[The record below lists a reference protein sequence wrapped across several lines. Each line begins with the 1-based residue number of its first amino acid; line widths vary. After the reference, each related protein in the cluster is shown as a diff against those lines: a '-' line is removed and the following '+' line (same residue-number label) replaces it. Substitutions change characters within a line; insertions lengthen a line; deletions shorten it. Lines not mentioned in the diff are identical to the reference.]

1 MNSVGGRLEVSEGAP
16 PFGEGLPD
24 LWTGLEEGTFWE
36 GGLVCGSGSGLLDLS
51 REGVSPSHSGEGS
64 GKNVLTLTL
73 H

>member
-1 MNSVGGRLEVSEGAP
+1 MGGRLEVSEGAP

-24 LWTGLEEGTFWE
+24 LWTGLEEGTCWE
-36 GGLVCGSGSGLLDLS
+36 GGLVCGCRSGLLDLS

>member
-1 MNSVGGRLEVSEGAP
+1 MP
-16 PFGEGLPD
+16 PTFGEGLPD
-24 LWTGLEEGTFWE
+24 LWMGLEEGTCWE

-51 REGVSPSHSGEGS
+51 REGVSPSHSSEGS